1 MTYYEIHQL
10 KNNSFFPE
18 KEYFSRINHTTAIKT
33 QNEITPINQH
43 TGQKMTQITFPLFI
57 NNIPQI
63 TYLLSECYQQAAQL
77 FRLFTE
83 LNAIQQ
89 EELLDYLFI
98 EELKASYDLEKM
110 KITRKEINQQ
120 LHLLKEASESTFTD
134 GLTNSYF
141 YLLTNQIDNSYNLK
155 DLRII
160 TNTPC
165 PPLYQAFLKHYLL
178 MDSHTIEVTG
188 LTARFN
194 LTYDLTKE
202 LDITT
207 ALLVSKSILN
217 HQSHYQK
224 AFFSVANHEN
234 YGEATFFIEYLLTIV
249 TIAQRELILKLEENK
264 RLREAIR
271 KQWPVELSSIPFAFD
286 VFDIYFDHPLY
297 YPDELLS
304 RKNIISFAHKDIS
317 SYMMRKIESSLLA
330 HQFLEKRGEKPVTY
344 RLNPTVIKS
353 LKQEISDSY

>member
-18 KEYFSRINHTTAIKT
+18 KEYFTRINHTAAIKT
-33 QNEITPINQH
+33 HNKITPINQH
-43 TGQKMTQITFPLFI
+43 TGQKMTQLTFPLFI

-63 TYLLSECYQQAAQL
+63 TYLLSQCYQQSAQL

-83 LNAIQQ
+83 LNGIQQ

-98 EELKASYDLEKM
+98 EELKASYDLERLKM
-110 KITRKEINQQ
+110 TRKEINQQ
-120 LHLLKEASESTFTD
+120 LHLLKETPETPSTD
-134 GLTNSYF
+134 ELTNSYF
-141 YLLTNQIDNSYNLK
+141 YLMTNQMTNAHNLEALK
-155 DLRII
+155 VV

-165 PPLYQAFLKHYLL
+165 PSLYQALLKHYLL
-178 MDSHTIEVTG
+178 MDSHTVETTG

-194 LTYDLTKE
+194 LTYDLIEE

-207 ALLVSKSILN
+207 ALLVSQSILA

-234 YGEATFFIEYLLTIV
+234 YGEATFFIDHLLTII
-249 TIAQRELILKLEENK
+249 TTTQRKLILKLEENK

-271 KQWPVELSSIPFAFD
+271 KQWPVELSSIPFAFE
-286 VFDIYFDHPLY
+286 VFDVYFDHALY

-353 LKQEISDSY
+353 LKQEITDSY